1 MLKADSQSYNPQKE
15 QPMPN
20 MDYPGPCES
29 CSAIEGCSTNEQREA
44 AVQNYCKG
52 VEMEL
57 NIWKARLYDVL
68 ANVDKAQGKAG
79 FEDTL
84 NLIKST
90 VREIEMLNAQLANEC
105 SMDIS
110 AQEKAMGGKLALL
123 RSKYTEALSVISPG
137 YFGG

>member
-1 MLKADSQSYNPQKE
+1 
-15 QPMPN
+15 MPN
-20 MDYPGPCES
+20 MDYPGPCQS
-29 CSAIEGCSTNEQREA
+29 CSAIEGCSTDAQREV
-44 AVQNYCKG
+44 AVQSYCKG

-57 NIWKARLYDVL
+57 NIWKARLYDIL
-68 ANVDKAQGKAG
+68 ADAPKAEDKAG

-90 VREIEMLNAQLANEC
+90 VREIEMLNNQLSSEC
-105 SMDIS
+105 SLDIA
-110 AQEKAMGGKLALL
+110 AQEKAVGGKLALL